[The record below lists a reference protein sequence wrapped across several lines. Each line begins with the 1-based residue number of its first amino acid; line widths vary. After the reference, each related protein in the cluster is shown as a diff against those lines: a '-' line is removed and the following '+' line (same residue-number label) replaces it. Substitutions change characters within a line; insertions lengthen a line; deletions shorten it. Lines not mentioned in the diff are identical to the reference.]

1 MEKAGYFQVRKKIV
15 FITPSLYGGGAERV
29 LVLLLR
35 HLDRSRFQPVG
46 VLFEPEN
53 DYKEDIPD
61 DVSIVSLNSRGM
73 LDSARLILSLS
84 QFLKK
89 EAPDI
94 ICTSIYRVKPL
105 SLVTALAIKLS
116 RVKARVFL
124 TEHGNLSWCMETA
137 KLASLR
143 GFLIRNKFLYPEKD
157 NVVCVSK
164 GLRDDLVKNW
174 GVSAARTKVIYN
186 PVEIDR
192 IQTLAKEEVEHLW
205 FKEKLPVII
214 ACGRLDPQKNYHL
227 LLRVFAAA
235 SKKINDLRLVILGEG
250 LLKQELIEYAEA
262 LGISDKVAFIG
273 FQKNPFKYIARA
285 KALVLSSVMEGFPM
299 VLIEAMAC
307 GTPVISTRCESG
319 PEELITDC
327 IDGLLT
333 PVGDEKALADA
344 VIRLLNDEPFRKRL
358 AEAGKMRVEE
368 FRVEK
373 ITAEYEKAFNCHR

>member
-1 MEKAGYFQVRKKIV
+1 MKKRIL

-35 HLDRSRFQPVG
+35 HLDRSRFQPVV

-61 DVSIVSLNSRGM
+61 DVRIVSLNSSGM

-84 QFLKK
+84 QLLKK

-105 SLVTALAIKLS
+105 SLITALAMRLS

-124 TEHGNLSWCMETA
+124 TEHGNLSWCMKTA

-157 NVVCVSK
+157 NVICVSK
-164 GLRDDLVKNW
+164 GLRDDLVNNW
-174 GVSAARTKVIYN
+174 GVSAARTKIIYN

-192 IQTLAKEEVEHLW
+192 IQILAKEEVDHHW
-205 FKEKLPVII
+205 FQERRPVII
-214 ACGRLDPQKNYHL
+214 ACGRLDRQKDYPL
-227 LLRVFAAA
+227 LLRVFASVSKEA
-235 SKKINDLRLVILGEG
+235 SDLRLVILGDG
-250 LLKQELIEYAEA
+250 LLRKELIEYTGV
-262 LGISDKVAFIG
+262 LGISDKTAFLG

-319 PEELITDC
+319 PEELITDGV
-327 IDGLLT
+327 DGLLT
-333 PVGDEKALADA
+333 PVGDVDA
-344 VIRLLNDEPFRKRL
+344 MGNAIHSLLRDEFLRIRL
-358 AEAGKMRVEE
+358 AEAGRRRVED
-368 FRVEK
+368 FRAEK
-373 ITAEYEKAFNCHR
+373 ITAEYERMFE

>member
-1 MEKAGYFQVRKKIV
+1 MEKAGYFQVRKKVI

-35 HLDRSRFQPVG
+35 HLDRSRFQPIV

-53 DYKEDIPD
+53 DYKEDIPE
-61 DVSIVSLNSRGM
+61 DVNIVSLESRGM
-73 LDSARLILSLS
+73 ADSARLIIYLS

-124 TEHGNLSWCMETA
+124 TEHGNLSWCMKTA

-143 GFLIRNKFLYPEKD
+143 GLLIRNKFLYPEKD
-157 NVVCVSK
+157 NVICVSR

-174 GVSAARTKVIYN
+174 GVVPESASVIYN

-192 IQTLAKEEVEHLW
+192 IQVLAKEEVDHHW
-205 FKEKLPVII
+205 FQERRSVII
-214 ACGRLDPQKNYHL
+214 ACGRLDRQKDYPL
-227 LLRVFAAA
+227 LLRVFASVLKEAR
-235 SKKINDLRLVILGEG
+235 DLRLVILGDG
-250 LLKQELIEYAEA
+250 SLRKELIEYTEM
-262 LGISDKVAFIG
+262 LGISGKVAFLG

-319 PEELITDC
+319 PEELITDGV
-327 IDGLLT
+327 DGLLT
-333 PVGDEKALADA
+333 PVGDEDALGNA
-344 VIRLLNDEPFRKRL
+344 IHRLLRDEPFRIRL
-358 AEAGKMRVEE
+358 AEAGRRRVED
-368 FRVEK
+368 FRSDKV
-373 ITAEYEKAFNCHR
+373 TAEYERMFG